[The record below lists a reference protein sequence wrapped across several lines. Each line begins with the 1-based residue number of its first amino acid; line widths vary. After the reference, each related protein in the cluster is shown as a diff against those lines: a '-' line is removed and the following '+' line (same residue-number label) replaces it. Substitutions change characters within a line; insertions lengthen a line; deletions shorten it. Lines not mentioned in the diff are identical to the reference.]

1 MDQNVDIKK
10 LIHGMHHQ
18 FILCIN
24 FQKMSNL
31 SAYKEAA
38 AWSPPVL
45 SSSPVTARYVK
56 GAKSNEDSIRIFFL
70 NENLQFNLRNECFP
84 LQGR

>member
-1 MDQNVDIKK
+1 MDIKK
-10 LIHGMHHQ
+10 LILGMHHQ
-18 FILCIN
+18 FILLIN
-24 FQKMSNL
+24 FQKMNNL

-45 SSSPVTARYVK
+45 SSSPVTAARYVK